1 MTGSDRLKAERV
13 LLGTA
18 LADVQAML
26 GALHRLRRRVGHRAG
41 RACTRPAS
49 TACGCCSRWAT
60 CWSAGCCCAGPRWRW
75 PPWTPRSGPRTQA
88 FYQGKVAV
96 ARFFAGTVLP
106 RLSADRAVVEAA
118 DNALMDLPSD
128 AF

>member
-1 MTGSDRLKAERV
+1 V

-26 GALHRLRRRVGHRAG
+26 GSLTRYVGASATEPACVYKAGQHSVRLLLALGDLLVGWLLLRRAEVALAALDTPVRAQE
-41 RACTRPAS
+41 
-49 TACGCCSRWAT
+49 
-60 CWSAGCCCAGPRWRW
+60 
-75 PPWTPRSGPRTQA
+75 QA

-96 ARFFAGTVLP
+96 ARFFASTVLP

-118 DNALMDLPSD
+118 DNALMDLSSD